1 MRVLQRH
8 GFWGFQPE
16 DTMFIAT
23 RFKPL
28 AAACLLAFAPAVST
42 AADDAEALLRN
53 AERAMGAAQVK
64 SVRFAGSGT
73 GATFGQAYKP
83 GAAWPK
89 LNYSTFVRVA
99 DYENAA
105 LREDFARSRA
115 EPNGGGAVPLQGS
128 GEQRA
133 SAFLRGTDAWNQ
145 VGPTAFAPAAVAL
158 DGRIHDLW
166 TTPHGVIKAAQKN
179 KATVTFRTEGGK
191 SLAAVSFTEPGRF
204 NATAYINGDN
214 LVERVESKMPHPVL
228 GDTLTI
234 TSYSDY
240 KDYNGV
246 NFPNRMRQTQG
257 GFPVLDIEI
266 KEVAVNQP
274 ADIQTPDN
282 VRNATER
289 VVAEKVA
296 DGVWFLA
303 GGSHNSVAIEM
314 KDHMVLVEAPL
325 YDGRSNAVLAEV
337 KKLVPGKPI
346 RYVINS
352 HHHFDH
358 AGGLR
363 SAVAEGATLV
373 VSADAKPYFDK
384 VFANPNRISPDSMA
398 KSGKKAKIIGFG
410 AGKQAK
416 KVFTDGSRSFEIH
429 SIADSVHAEGFNMV
443 YLPKEKLVI
452 EADAYTPL
460 PPNAPPPT
468 PVNGNHANLAQN
480 IERLKLDV
488 ERILPLHGRV
498 VPMAELHRTI
508 GRK

>member
-1 MRVLQRH
+1 
-8 GFWGFQPE
+8 
-16 DTMFIAT
+16 MFNST
-23 RFKPL
+23 RIKPL
-28 AAACLLAFAPAVST
+28 AAACMLAFAPVLSQ
-42 AADDAEALLRN
+42 AADDAEALLRQ
-53 AERAMGAAQVK
+53 ADRAMGAAQVK
-64 SVRFAGSGT
+64 TLRFAGSGT

-83 GAAWPK
+83 GTAWPK
-89 LNYSTFVRVA
+89 LNYSSFVRVA

-115 EPNGGGAVPLQGS
+115 EPNGGGAVPLQGT
-128 GEQRA
+128 GEQKA
-133 SAFLRGTDAWNQ
+133 SAFLRGADAWNQ
-145 VGPTAFAPAAVAL
+145 VGPTAFAPAGVAL
-158 DGRIHDLW
+158 EGRVHDLW
-166 TTPHGVIKAAQKN
+166 TTPHGVIKAAMKN
-179 KATVTFRTEGGK
+179 KATVTFRSESGK
-191 SLAAVSFTEPGRF
+191 SLAAVSFTEPGMF
-204 NATAYINGDN
+204 SATAYINSDN
-214 LVERVESKMPHPVL
+214 LVERVESKMPHPVT
-228 GDTLTI
+228 GDTLTV
-234 TSYSDY
+234 TSYADY
-240 KDYNGV
+240 KDYNGIK
-246 NFPNRMRQTQG
+246 FPTRMRQSQG

-266 KEVAVNQP
+266 KEVAFNQP
-274 ADIQTPDN
+274 AGIQTPDN
-282 VRNATER
+282 VRGATER
-289 VVAEKVA
+289 VAVEKVA

-337 KKLVPGKPI
+337 KKLVPGKSI
-346 RYVINS
+346 RYVVNS

-358 AGGLR
+358 SGGLR

-373 VSADAKPYFDK
+373 VSADAKPYYEK

-398 KSGKKAKIIGFG
+398 KSGKKPKVIAFG
-410 AGKQAK
+410 TGKQAK

-429 SIADSVHAEGFNMV
+429 SIADSVHAEGFNLV

-468 PVNGNHANLAQN
+468 PVNGNNVNLAQN

-498 VPMAELHRTI
+498 VPMAELNRTI